1 MRGRVR
7 VFPSRLLSERQN
19 GERESKGEERGSKTH
34 QPQRNSGDALY
45 TVCHWLNKPRGKCV
59 SPCAVLGQQYR
70 MRLSSPR
77 ARASSSRRRWI
88 TSSPSP
94 AILSFPFP
102 GNIVNPPFRNEI
114 FSFRRINLFVLTS
127 IPLLSVDLS
136 ALSFHASFRAFQ
148 TFPRLCLQDYS
159 RVRLFSRLFSSANFF
174 PFLLFLR
181 KEGKTARGSKLEEYK
196 GECENERGTRR

>member
-45 TVCHWLNKPRGKCV
+45 TVCHWLNKPREKCV

-94 AILSFPFP
+94 TILSFPFP

>member
-94 AILSFPFP
+94 TILSFPFP

-159 RVRLFSRLFSSANFF
+159 RVRLFSIVLDLFSQFF
-174 PFLLFLR
+174 SLSSLLAKGR
-181 KEGKTARGSKLEEYK
+181 KDSKRQQV
-196 GECENERGTRR
+196 GGV